1 MLLYNLI
8 ISTLALPNNYA
19 QTGFRINED
28 SRVEKFKTF
37 RASVNAEIVKLG
49 SFCTDNDE
57 KFKHRSVLIMMKSS
71 SIVLY

>member
-8 ISTLALPNNYA
+8 ISTLALPNNQG
-19 QTGFRINED
+19 QTVLRIKEE

-37 RASVNAEIVKLG
+37 RAYVNAEIVKLG

-57 KFKHRSVLIMMKSS
+57 KFKK
-71 SIVLY
+71 